1 MADKRPVRTNLLGMP
16 RRDLTGFFEGL
27 GEKPYRATQVMKWL
41 YRARVADF
49 DAMTDISKALR
60 TRLKEVAEI
69 RAPQLKV
76 VDRASDG
83 VVKWLADVGQSRAV
97 ETVLIPDG
105 QPGSARGHPSQVESS
120 ARGHPSQVKEQR
132 EGAPLA
138 SKEQREGARLA
149 GERAARGGTPRKQTS
164 SARGN
169 TSCQVDTPVKRNTLC
184 ISAQVGC
191 SLDCSFC
198 ATGKQGFNGNLSRAE
213 IVGQVW
219 RAAAESSAEGRGIT
233 NVVFMGMGEPLLN
246 FDAAMDAADVFMD
259 DLGFAISKRR
269 VTVSTAGVVPRIY
282 DLADRSGVSLAVSLH
297 AARDELRDRLVPI
310 NRKYPIADLLAAC
323 RYYLSRVGDR
333 RPVTFEYTLIKGVN
347 DTLAD
352 ARDLVALLRDWR
364 CKVNLIPFNP
374 FPVAGGLPA
383 YQRPGAARVAAFQ
396 RTLQDGGLVAMLRTT
411 RGDDIAAACGQL
423 TGDFEDRTRRR
434 ARYGLSE
441 QVRLV
446 DAPQSRPGASHLLG
460 AGSASGPATG
470 GSPA

>member
-1 MADKRPVRTNLLGMP
+1 M
-16 RRDLTGFFEGL
+16 
-27 GEKPYRATQVMKWL
+27 
-41 YRARVADF
+41 
-49 DAMTDISKALR
+49 
-60 TRLKEVAEI
+60 
-69 RAPQLKV
+69 
-76 VDRASDG
+76 
-83 VVKWLADVGQSRAV
+83 
-97 ETVLIPDG
+97 
-105 QPGSARGHPSQVESS
+105 
-120 ARGHPSQVKEQR
+120 
-132 EGAPLA
+132 
-138 SKEQREGARLA
+138 
-149 GERAARGGTPRKQTS
+149 
-164 SARGN
+164 
-169 TSCQVDTPVKRNTLC
+169 QVDTPAKRNTLC

-423 TGDFEDRTRRR
+423 TGDFQDRTRRR

-460 AGSASGPATG
+460 AGSASGPATR

>member
-1 MADKRPVRTNLLGMP
+1 MADRRPDRANLLGMP
-16 RRDLTGFFEGL
+16 RRELTGFFEDL

-69 RAPQLKV
+69 RAPELTV

-97 ETVLIPDG
+97 ETVLIPDTRAG
-105 QPGSARGHPSQVESS
+105 DGSPA
-120 ARGHPSQVKEQR
+120 
-132 EGAPLA
+132 
-138 SKEQREGARLA
+138 
-149 GERAARGGTPRKQTS
+149 
-164 SARGN
+164 
-169 TSCQVDTPVKRNTLC
+169 KRNTLC

-219 RAAAESSAEGRGIT
+219 RAAAESSVEGRAIT

-246 FDAAMDAADVFMD
+246 FDATMDAADVFMD
-259 DLGFAISKRR
+259 DLGFGISKRR

-282 DLADRSGVSLAVSLH
+282 DLADRTGVSLAVSLH

-347 DTLAD
+347 DNLAD

-383 YQRPGAARVAAFQ
+383 YKRPNAARVAAFQ
-396 RTLQDGGLVAMLRTT
+396 RTLLDGGLVAMLRTT

-423 TGDFEDRTRRR
+423 TGDFQDRTRRR
-434 ARYGLSE
+434 ARYGLAE
-441 QVRLV
+441 PVRLV
-446 DAPQSRPGASHLLG
+446 EGSLHARGSPSRSPAEGSLTRGSPSRSPAEGSLTRG
-460 AGSASGPATG
+460 PPSRSPAEGSA
-470 GSPA
+470 

>member
-1 MADKRPVRTNLLGMP
+1 MADARPDRANLLGMP
-16 RRDLTGFFEGL
+16 RRELAGFFKDL

-41 YRARVADF
+41 YRAGNADF
-49 DAMTDISKALR
+49 DAMTDIGKALR
-60 TRLKEVAEI
+60 ARLKDVAEI

-76 VDRASDG
+76 VDRADDG
-83 VVKWLADVGQSRAV
+83 VVKWLASVGQSRAV

-105 QPGSARGHPSQVESS
+105 RESPQPGSARGNASQDKSPQ
-120 ARGHPSQVKEQR
+120 RG
-132 EGAPLA
+132 
-138 SKEQREGARLA
+138 
-149 GERAARGGTPRKQTS
+149 

-169 TSCQVDTPVKRNTLC
+169 PLQNAIPAKRNTLC
-184 ISAQVGC
+184 ISVQVGC

-198 ATGKQGFNGNLSRAE
+198 ATGKQGFSGNLTRAE

-219 RAAAESSAEGRGIT
+219 RAAAEASTAGRRIS

-246 FDAAMDAADVFMD
+246 FDATMDAADVFMD
-259 DLGFAISKRR
+259 DLGFGISKRR

-323 RYYLSRVGDR
+323 RYYLARVGDR
-333 RPVTFEYTLIKGVN
+333 RPITFEYTLIEGVN

-364 CKVNLIPFNP
+364 CMVNLIPFNP
-374 FPVAGGLPA
+374 FPVAGGLPT
-383 YQRPGAARVAAFQ
+383 YKRPSAARVAAFQ
-396 RTLQDGGLVAMLRTT
+396 RVLLDGGLNAMLRTT

-423 TGDFEDRTRRR
+423 TGDFHDRTRRR

-441 QVRLV
+441 PVRFV
-446 DAPQSRPGASHLLG
+446 DRGA
-460 AGSASGPATG
+460 AA
-470 GSPA
+470 